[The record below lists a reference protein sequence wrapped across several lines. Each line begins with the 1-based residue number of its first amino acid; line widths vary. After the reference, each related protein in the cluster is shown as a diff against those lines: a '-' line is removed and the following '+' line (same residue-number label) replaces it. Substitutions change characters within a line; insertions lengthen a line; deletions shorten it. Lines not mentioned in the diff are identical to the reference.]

1 MLMNIS
7 ENTQESF
14 MQNGIDSKKYN
25 VLLLGGAGFLGQGLA
40 CELTRRC
47 FSFKIIDKSDMAL
60 ADASNISS
68 LAELVREFNCVFLL
82 AS

>member
-1 MLMNIS
+1 MNIS

-14 MQNGIDSKKYN
+14 MQNGIDGNKHN
-25 VLLLGGAGFLGQGLA
+25 ILLLGGAGFLGQGLA
-40 CELTRRC
+40 RELAHRC
-47 FSFKIIDKSDMAL
+47 FSFKIIDKSDMDL

-68 LAELVREFNCVFLL
+68 LVELVRGFDCVFLM

>member
-14 MQNGIDSKKYN
+14 MQNGIGGNKHN

-40 CELTRRC
+40 RELARRC
-47 FSFKIIDKSDMAL
+47 FSFKIIDKSDMDL

-68 LAELVREFNCVFLL
+68 LAEFVREFNCIFLL

>member
-1 MLMNIS
+1 MNIS

-14 MQNGIDSKKYN
+14 MKNGMGGNKYN
-25 VLLLGGAGFLGQGLA
+25 VLLLGGAGFLGRGLA
-40 CELTRRC
+40 RELERRR
-47 FSFKIIDKSDMAL
+47 FSFKIIDRPDMDL